1 MKDGATIIEIG
12 TTVMPEA
19 DYIHDFSFPKE
30 EGEPNPHLWTD
41 TGYTIKY
48 AAAIRDAFTA

>member
-19 DYIHDFSFPKE
+19 DYIYDFSFPKE